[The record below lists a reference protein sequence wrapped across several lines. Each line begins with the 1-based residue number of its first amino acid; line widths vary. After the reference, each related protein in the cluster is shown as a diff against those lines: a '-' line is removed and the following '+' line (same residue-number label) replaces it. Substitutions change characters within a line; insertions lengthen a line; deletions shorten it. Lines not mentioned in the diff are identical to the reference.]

1 MGIHKEQ
8 LWQPTLWHLRPRLA
22 KFPTKVLK
30 NFIDGEWVESST
42 GETFENR
49 NPADTRDVVGIFQK
63 SAKADVDA
71 AVDAA
76 KRAFAKWRL
85 VPAPRRAEIVFR
97 AAEIL
102 IERKED
108 YAREMTRE
116 MGKVLNETRG
126 DVQEAIDAAY
136 YNAGEGRRMFGP
148 TVPSELPNKFAMA
161 VRQPIGVCGMI
172 TPWNFPMAISSWKL
186 LPAIVCGNT
195 CVIKPAQDTPLST
208 FNLVRALTDAGL
220 PKGVI
225 NIVAGFGPDVG
236 TPLAEHAD
244 VRAISLTGSSAVG
257 RIIGGIAAKS
267 FKHCSL
273 ELGGKNPMVVLDDAN
288 LDLAIEGGLWGGFGT
303 TGQRC
308 TATSRIIVQKG
319 VYREF
324 IERYVARAKKLKVGN
339 GLDETTEMGPAINEK
354 QLQTDLSYVD
364 IGKNEGAKL
373 MCGGNRLDKGDY
385 QYGWFMEPTVFS
397 DVDPT
402 MRIAQEEIFGPV
414 VSIIPCDGLEDAI
427 EIANGIEYGL
437 SSSLYTKDVNKA
449 FAAIRDFD
457 AGITYINA
465 PTIGAEVHLP
475 FGGTKATGNGH
486 REGGI
491 GAIDFYT
498 EWKSVYVDYSDTLQ
512 RAQIDRG
519 E

>member
-1 MGIHKEQ
+1 MATD
-8 LWQPTLWHLRPRLA
+8 TLTPPAALS
-22 KFPTKVLK
+22 FGNTKVFK
-30 NFIDGEWVESST
+30 NFIDGEWVASST

-49 NPADTRDVVGIFQK
+49 NPADTRDLVGIFQK
-63 SAKADVDA
+63 SAKQDVDV
-71 AVDAA
+71 AVAAA

-85 VPAPRRAEIVFR
+85 VPAPRRAEMVFR

-108 YAREMTRE
+108 YAHEMTRE
-116 MGKVLNETRG
+116 MGKVLAETRG

-136 YNAGEGRRMFGP
+136 YNAGEGRRLFGP
-148 TVPSELPNKFAMA
+148 TVPSEMPNKFAMA
-161 VRQPIGVCGMI
+161 IRQPIGVCGMI

-208 FNLVRALTDAGL
+208 FNLVRALADAGL

-225 NIVAGFGPDVG
+225 NIVTGFGPDVG
-236 TPLAEHAD
+236 TPLAEHSD

-257 RIIGGIAAKS
+257 RIVGGIAAKS

-273 ELGGKNPMVVLDDAN
+273 ELGGKNPMIVLDDAN

-319 VYREF
+319 VYRQF
-324 IERYVARAKKLKVGN
+324 VDRYVDRAKKLKVGN
-339 GLDETTEMGPAINEK
+339 GLDETVQMGPAVNEK
-354 QLQTDLSYVD
+354 QLQTDLSYVE

-373 MCGGNRLDKGDY
+373 VCGGHRLDQGEY
-385 QYGWFMEPTVFS
+385 QHGWFMEPTVFI
-397 DVDPT
+397 DVDNK

-414 VSIIPCDGLEDAI
+414 VSIIPCDDLEDAI

-437 SSSLYTKDVNKA
+437 SSALYTKDVNKA
-449 FAAIRDFD
+449 FSAIRDLY

-498 EWKSVYVDYSDTLQ
+498 EWKSVYVDYSDKLQ
-512 RAQIDRG
+512 KAQIDR
-519 E
+519 ED

>member
-1 MGIHKEQ
+1 MATD
-8 LWQPTLWHLRPRLA
+8 TLSNS
-22 KFPTKVLK
+22 VLEGSSAHPNVYK
-30 NFIDGEWVESST
+30 NFIDGEWVETST
-42 GETFENR
+42 GQTFENR
-49 NPADTRDVVGIFQK
+49 SPADTRDVIGIFQR
-63 SAKADVDA
+63 SGKADVDA

-76 KRAFAKWRL
+76 KRAFVKWRL
-85 VPAPRRAEIVFR
+85 VPAPRRAEIIFR
-97 AAEIL
+97 AAEML
-102 IERKED
+102 AERKEE
-108 YAREMTRE
+108 YARDMTRE
-116 MGKVLNETRG
+116 MGKVLKETRG
-126 DVQEAIDAAY
+126 DVQEAVDTAY
-136 YNAGEGRRMFGP
+136 YMAGEGRRLFGP
-148 TVPSELPNKFAMA
+148 TTPSELPNKFAMA
-161 VRQPIGVCGMI
+161 IRTPIGVCGMI
-172 TPWNFPMAISSWKL
+172 APWNFPMAIPSWKL

-208 FNLVRALTDAGL
+208 FNLVRVLMDAGL

-225 NIVAGFGPDVG
+225 NIVTGFGPEAG
-236 TPLAEHAD
+236 APLLEHPE
-244 VRAISLTGSSAVG
+244 VRAISFTGSSAVG
-257 RIIGGIAAKS
+257 RTIGTTAAKS

-273 ELGGKNPMVVLDDAN
+273 ELGGKNPMIVLDDAN
-288 LDLAIEGGLWGGFGT
+288 LDLAIEGGLWGAFGT

-308 TATSRIIVQKG
+308 TATSRMIVQKG

-324 IERYVARAKKLKVGN
+324 VERLVERAKNLKVGN
-339 GLDETTEMGPAINEK
+339 GLDETVQMGPAINEK

-364 IGKNEGAKL
+364 IGQDEGAKL
-373 MCGGNRLDKGDY
+373 MCGGNRLDQGDY

-397 DVDPT
+397 DVDPK

-414 VSIIPCDGLEDAI
+414 VSIIPCDDLEDAI
-427 EIANGIEYGL
+427 QISNGIEYGL

-449 FAAIRDFD
+449 FAAIRDLD
-457 AGITYINA
+457 TGITYINA

-498 EWKSVYVDYSDTLQ
+498 EWKSVYVDYSDKLQ
-512 RAQIDRG
+512 KAQIDRP

>member
-1 MGIHKEQ
+1 MATD
-8 LWQPTLWHLRPRLA
+8 TLTKSIIEGDASRPN
-22 KFPTKVLK
+22 VYK
-30 NFIDGEWVESST
+30 NFIDGEWVESAS

-63 SAKADVDA
+63 SNKEDVYA

-76 KRAFAKWRL
+76 KKAFAKWRL
-85 VPAPRRAEIVFR
+85 VPAPRRAEIIYL
-97 AAEIL
+97 AAEML
-102 IERKED
+102 FERKED
-108 YAREMTRE
+108 YARDMTRE
-116 MGKVLNETRG
+116 MGKVLKETRG
-126 DVQEAIDAAY
+126 DVQEAVDTAY
-136 YNAGEGRRMFGP
+136 YMAGEGRRLFGP
-148 TVPSELPNKFAMA
+148 TTPSELPNKFAMA

-186 LPAIVCGNT
+186 LPAVVCGNT

-225 NIVAGFGPDVG
+225 NIVAGFGPEVG
-236 TPLAEHAD
+236 TPLAENPD

-273 ELGGKNPMVVLDDAN
+273 ELGGKNPMIVLDDAN

-373 MCGGNRLDKGDY
+373 ICGGNRLTEGDY
-385 QYGWFMEPTVFS
+385 QYGWFMEPTVFV
-397 DVDPT
+397 DVDPK
-402 MRIAQEEIFGPV
+402 MRIAQEEDFGPV
-414 VSIIPCDGLEDAI
+414 VSIIPCGGLEDAI

-437 SSSLYTKDVNKA
+437 SSALYTKDVNKA
-449 FAAIRDFD
+449 FSAIRDLY

-475 FGGTKATGNGH
+475 FGGVKATGNGH

-498 EWKSVYVDYSDTLQ
+498 EWKSVYVDYSDKLQ
-512 RAQIDRG
+512 KAQIDR
-519 E
+519 ED

>member
-1 MGIHKEQ
+1 MATD
-8 LWQPTLWHLRPRLA
+8 TLASPATLGYN
-22 KFPTKVLK
+22 PTKVFK
-30 NFIDGEWVESST
+30 NFIDGEWVESTT

-49 NPADTRDVVGIFQK
+49 NPADTRDVVGVFQH
-63 SAKADVDA
+63 SGKADVDA

-85 VPAPRRAEIVFR
+85 VPAPRRAEMIFR
-97 AAEIL
+97 AAELL
-102 IERKED
+102 IGRKED
-108 YAREMTRE
+108 HAREMTRE

-136 YNAGEGRRMFGP
+136 YNAGEGRRLFGP

-186 LPAIVCGNT
+186 LPALVCGNT

-208 FNLVRALTDAGL
+208 FNLVRAFTDAGI
-220 PKGVI
+220 PKGVV
-225 NIVAGFGPDVG
+225 NIVAGFGPEAGQPIV
-236 TPLAEHAD
+236 EHSD
-244 VRAISLTGSSAVG
+244 IRAVSFTGSSKVG
-257 RIIGGIAAKS
+257 RTIGSIAAQS
-267 FKHCSL
+267 FKQCSL
-273 ELGGKNPMVVLDDAN
+273 ELGGKNPMIVLDDAN
-288 LDLAIEGGLWGGFGT
+288 LDLAIDGGLWGGFGT

-324 IERYVARAKKLKVGN
+324 IERYVSRAKKLKVGN
-339 GLDETTEMGPAINEK
+339 GLDETVEMGPAINER
-354 QLQTDLSYVD
+354 QLLTDLNYVD

-385 QYGWFMEPTVFS
+385 QYGYFMEPTVFI
-397 DVDPT
+397 DVDPK

-414 VSIIPCDGLEDAI
+414 VSIIPCDDLEDAI

-437 SSSLYTKDVNKA
+437 SSSLYTKNVNRA
-449 FAAIRDFD
+449 FAAIRDLYT
-457 AGITYINA
+457 GITYINA

>member
-1 MGIHKEQ
+1 MATQ
-8 LWQPTLWHLRPRLA
+8 TLPTPASLSHTQTRV
-22 KFPTKVLK
+22 FK
-30 NFIDGEWVESST
+30 NFIDGEWVEAST

-49 NPADTRDVVGIFQK
+49 NPADTRDLVGIFQK

-102 IERKED
+102 IERKEE
-108 YAREMTRE
+108 YSREMTRE
-116 MGKVLNETRG
+116 MGKVLAETRG

-136 YNAGEGRRMFGP
+136 YNAGEGRRLFGP
-148 TVPSELPNKFAMA
+148 TVPSEMPNKFAMA

-195 CVIKPAQDTPLST
+195 CIIKPAQDTPLST
-208 FNLVRALTDAGL
+208 FNLVRALSDAGL

-225 NIVAGFGPDVG
+225 NIVAGYGPEVG
-236 TPLAEHAD
+236 TPLAEHSD

-273 ELGGKNPMVVLDDAN
+273 ELGGKNPMIVLDDAN

-324 IERYVARAKKLKVGN
+324 VERYVARAKKLKVGN

-364 IGKNEGAKL
+364 IGRNEGAKI
-373 MCGGNRLDKGDY
+373 MCGGNRLDQGDY
-385 QYGWFMEPTVFS
+385 QYGWFMEPTVFI
-397 DVDPT
+397 DVDPK

-414 VSIIPCDGLEDAI
+414 VSIIPCDGLDDAI

-437 SSSLYTKDVNKA
+437 SSALYTKDVNRA
-449 FAAIRDFD
+449 FAAIRDLYT
-457 AGITYINA
+457 GITYINA

-498 EWKSVYVDYSDTLQ
+498 EWKSVYVDYSDKLQ
-512 RAQIDRG
+512 KAQIDRA

>member
-1 MGIHKEQ
+1 MATD
-8 LWQPTLWHLRPRLA
+8 TLTTPIITGGN
-22 KFPTKVLK
+22 KKTKVFK
-30 NFIDGEWVESST
+30 NFIDGEWVNSAS
-42 GETFENR
+42 GQTFEDL
-49 NPADTRDVVGIFQK
+49 NPADTREVVATFQRSNK
-63 SAKADVDA
+63 EDADA

-85 VPAPRRAEIVFR
+85 VPAPRRAEMIFK

-102 IERKED
+102 IERKEEH
-108 YAREMTRE
+108 AQEMTRE
-116 MGKVLNETRG
+116 MGKVLKETRG

-136 YNAGEGRRMFGP
+136 YNAGEGRRLFGP

-208 FNLVRALTDAGL
+208 FNLVQALTDAGL

-225 NIVAGFGPDVG
+225 NVIAGYGPEAG
-236 TPLAEHAD
+236 APLLENPA
-244 VRAISLTGSSAVG
+244 VRAVSFTGSSAVG
-257 RIIGGIAAKS
+257 KIIGTTAAKS

-273 ELGGKNPMVVLDDAN
+273 ELGGKNPMIVLDDAN
-288 LDLAIEGGLWGGFGT
+288 LDLAIEGGLWGAFGT

-319 VYREF
+319 VYKKF
-324 IERYVARAKKLKVGN
+324 VDQFVARAKKIKIGN
-339 GLDETTEMGPAINEK
+339 GLDESVEMGPAVNER
-354 QLQTDLSYVD
+354 QLTTDLNYID
-364 IGKNEGAKL
+364 IGKKEGAKL
-373 MCGGNRLDKGDY
+373 VSGGNRLDNGDY
-385 QYGWFMEPTVFS
+385 QHGWFLEPTVFT
-397 DVDPT
+397 DVDPK

-414 VSIIPCDGLEDAI
+414 VSIIPCNDLEHAI
-427 EIANGIEYGL
+427 AIANDIEYGL

-449 FAAIRDFD
+449 FAAVRDLET
-457 AGITYINA
+457 GITYINA

-491 GAIDFYT
+491 GAIDFYS
-498 EWKSVYVDYSDTLQ
+498 EWKAVYIDYSDTLQ
-512 RAQIDRG
+512 KAQIDRG